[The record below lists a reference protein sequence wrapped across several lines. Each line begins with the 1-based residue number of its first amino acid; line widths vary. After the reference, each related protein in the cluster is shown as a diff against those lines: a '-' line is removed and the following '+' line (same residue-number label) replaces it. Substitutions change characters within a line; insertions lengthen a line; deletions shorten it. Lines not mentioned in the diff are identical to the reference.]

1 MVIAAAFD
9 LSSPADLV
17 ASNIKLAFHLAK
29 DFLRRARALGI
40 PREDLYQEAVV
51 GLLRASQA
59 FNPGAG
65 TQFVTF
71 AAVVVRNHLR
81 NVVTGRRF
89 RALRELPVDRD
100 SGAVEP
106 EDARGQAPAAVA
118 AVADEREYVAR
129 LMRLLNSR
137 ERAIVRLHVWNDLPF
152 ERIGLE
158 IGLSGERVRQVY
170 VRSMQR
176 LRRAA
181 CPAAA
186 EALPVPRRRR
196 RELAAVGA

>member
-1 MVIAAAFD
+1 MVIAAAYD
-9 LSSPADLV
+9 TKSPAALA
-17 ASNIKLAFHLAK
+17 ASNLKLAFHLAK
-29 DFLRRARALGI
+29 DFLRRARMLGI

-71 AAVVVRNHLR
+71 ASVVIRNHLR

-89 RALRELPVDRD
+89 RALRELAADPDSGPVDL
-100 SGAVEP
+100 
-106 EDARGQAPAAVA
+106 EDGRGQPPPAVA

-137 ERAIVRLHVWNDLPF
+137 ERAIVRLHVWNELPF
-152 ERIGLE
+152 ERIGLQV
-158 IGLSGERVRQVY
+158 GLSGERVRQVF

-181 CPAAA
+181 CPAATERTA
-186 EALPVPRRRR
+186 SPKPSRRP
-196 RELAAVGA
+196 LAAVSA

>member
-1 MVIAAAFD
+1 MVVATAFAIPTPGELAATN
-9 LSSPADLV
+9 L
-17 ASNIKLAFHLAK
+17 KLAFHLAK
-29 DFLRRARALGI
+29 DFVRRARALGI

-71 AAVVVRNHLR
+71 AAVVVRNHLC

-100 SGAVEP
+100 TGAAEP
-106 EDARGQAPAAVA
+106 EDCRGAAPAAVA

-129 LMRLLNSR
+129 LLRLLNSR
-137 ERAIVRLHVWNDLPF
+137 ERAIVRLHVWNELPF
-152 ERIGLE
+152 ERIGLQV
-158 IGLSGERVRQVY
+158 GLSGERVRQVF

-186 EALPVPRRRR
+186 EAPRAPRCRRRP
-196 RELAAVGA
+196 LSAACA